1 MYTQARMHT
10 CILLV
15 LLLWRTLTNTLAKG
29 NLVLSGSAMK
39 YLKTSHKN
47 NTSKVNVLELQ
58 LVEESTYK
66 KDKISMKSQALD
78 IKFYFSVFLLE
89 TKILP

>member
-1 MYTQARMHT
+1 MYTYPVD
-10 CILLV
+10 LF
-15 LLLWRTLTNTLAKG
+15 LWRTLANTLAKG

-39 YLKTSHKN
+39 YHKTSHKN
-47 NTSKVNVLELQ
+47 NTSKVNVLELH
-58 LVEESTYK
+58 LVEESTYN

-89 TKILP
+89 RKILP